1 MKNKFLF
8 LTPFLFN
15 SLFSFAQTNQDF
27 VFATMETEHATFL
40 QKQQPDSI
48 KILSSKD
55 NLSAIYFHPAIA
67 EHLQGKFAHGNGYI
81 FRNSES
87 EAILFLKQNKSDKKT
102 PFNYTITE
110 QDFITKALDDVD
122 VKEIEKMILIL
133 EGFKTR
139 FHNLKE
145 ANEAILK
152 IKEIW
157 EKMIADAGRTDVY
170 VKLVNHVNTPMN
182 SLILTIKGNEKQDEF
197 VIIGGHADS
206 TIGRYVNNSVAPGAD
221 DNASGIATITEVLR
235 VLLKNNFKP
244 QRTTEI
250 MAYAAEEIGLVG
262 SGEIAQ
268 KYASDQKNVIGYV
281 QFDMTNYKG
290 SSKDVVLM
298 TDSYCDSNLNSFLMK
313 LMDTYN
319 KTGIHQF
326 TYDTSICTYGC
337 SDHAS
342 WAENGYAATMPF
354 EAKMNEA
361 NPYIHTIND
370 TYAMMGNTSTHAA
383 KFTKLGIEYIVEAAK
398 QTGKL
403 ATETIE
409 KATSKVY
416 VTDKILNYQLSYAS
430 PISIKIIDANGRTI
444 KIFNS
449 DQLNGS
455 VNLSDL
461 STGFYIATINDNKGK
476 SISHKF
482 ILK

>member
-1 MKNKFLF
+1 
-8 LTPFLFN
+8 
-15 SLFSFAQTNQDF
+15 
-27 VFATMETEHATFL
+27 
-40 QKQQPDSI
+40 
-48 KILSSKD
+48 
-55 NLSAIYFHPAIA
+55 
-67 EHLQGKFAHGNGYI
+67 
-81 FRNSES
+81 
-87 EAILFLKQNKSDKKT
+87 
-102 PFNYTITE
+102 
-110 QDFITKALDDVD
+110 
-122 VKEIEKMILIL
+122 
-133 EGFKTR
+133 
-139 FHNLKE
+139 
-145 ANEAILK
+145 
-152 IKEIW
+152 
-157 EKMIADAGRTDVY
+157 
-170 VKLVNHVNTPMN
+170 
-182 SLILTIKGNEKQDEF
+182 
-197 VIIGGHADS
+197 
-206 TIGRYVNNSVAPGAD
+206 
-221 DNASGIATITEVLR
+221 
-235 VLLKNNFKP
+235 
-244 QRTTEI
+244 

-290 SSKDVVLM
+290 SAKDVVLM

-370 TYAMMGNTSTHAA
+370 TYAMMGSTSTHAA

-444 KIFNS
+444 KMFNS